1 MQLNRA
7 FDPFRLPVAWL
18 KEAKTLMCEKRATR
32 DQIAEV
38 LAEKVDALQAYHE
51 MDKNARI
58 VAIRIRL
65 AIADPED
72 PQHAGW
78 SKFLGYWRHRK
89 SKAKQR
95 ARRKADPA
103 YNEEIMQKRR
113 DQRASLVAKRKGLRD
128 YERERAKERKE
139 WLKQNDPEEWERQQK
154 VRQASNRAN
163 YERNR
168 EKYKARAKANEE
180 RIKAQDPE
188 EWRRRVKRRQGQ
200 QYAWWR
206 RNRHELNR
214 QKRIK
219 RNRDKQIGETKR

>member
-7 FDPFRLPVAWL
+7 HDPFRLPVEWL
-18 KEAKTLMCEKRATR
+18 KKAKTLMCEKRATR
-32 DQIAEV
+32 EEIAEV
-38 LAEKVDALQAYHE
+38 LADKADALQAYDE
-51 MDKNARI
+51 MDRAARV
-58 VAIRIRL
+58 VAIKYRL

-103 YNEEIMQKRR
+103 YNEEVMQKRR

-128 YERERAKERKE
+128 YEREKAKERKE
-139 WLKQNDPEEWERQQK
+139 WLKQNDPEEWERQKK

-163 YERNR
+163 YEKNR

-180 RIKAQDPE
+180 RIKAEDPE
-188 EWRRRVKRRQGQ
+188 EFQRRVARRRGQ

-206 RNRHELNR
+206 RNRNELNR

-219 RNRDKQIGETKR
+219 RNRERQINGETK